1 MSSSAS
7 VPSGLPELDSELGPT
22 ARPDEIAVGVIIGRI
37 GEFFDFF
44 VYGIASALVFPGL
57 LFPFASAEDGLF
69 YSFLIFSLG
78 FIGRPFGALIFRI
91 VQDRYGR
98 AAKLTTALMLLG
110 TATVCIGFLPGY
122 ATIGGTAITVLA
134 VLRFSQGVAVGG
146 AWDGLPSLLAL
157 TSPPDRRGWYAM
169 IAQIGA
175 PIGFLVAI
183 SLFAYLYWSVPAAEF
198 TAWGWRFAFFTAFA
212 INVVTLFARLRM
224 AVAPESEELF
234 LDQELVPSPLGDLFS
249 NWSASIII
257 GALAP
262 LACYALFHLVT
273 IYPLAWV
280 LLKPD
285 EFSLTGLL
293 WLQMAGGVL
302 CLITMLISGKIS
314 DRIGREKMLGI
325 GAVMIV
331 LFTLPAPFL
340 GSTTFGAWAF
350 ILVGF
355 ALLGFSLAQSAGALN
370 SSFDRRHR
378 YSGALV
384 THELGWLLGAGF
396 APVTALWLG
405 TRFGEGAVAL
415 YLLSGG
421 LGTLLA
427 LWLHRRRTPQPD

>member
-7 VPSGLPELDSELGPT
+7 APSSVPELDSEIGPVG
-22 ARPDEIAVGVIIGRI
+22 RPDEIAVGVIIGRV

-57 LFPFASAEDGLF
+57 FFPFASAEDALF

-78 FIGRPFGALIFRI
+78 FVARPIGAVVFRV

-98 AAKLTTALMLLG
+98 AAKLTSALMLLG
-110 TATVCIGFLPGY
+110 TATVVIGFLPGY
-122 ATIGGTAITVLA
+122 AAIGGTAITVLA
-134 VLRFSQGVAVGG
+134 VLRVCQGMAVGG

-157 TSPPDRRGWYAM
+157 TSPPERRGWYAM

-183 SLFAYLYWSVPAAEF
+183 CLFAYLYSTVPAEEF

-234 LDQELVPSPLGDLFS
+234 HHQDLVPSPLGELFK
-249 NWSASIII
+249 NWSGAIVI

-262 LACYALFHLVT
+262 LASYALFNLVT

-285 EFSLTGLL
+285 EFSLETLL
-293 WLQMAGGVL
+293 WLQIAGGIL
-302 CLITMLISGKIS
+302 CLITMIISGKIS

-331 LFTLPAPFL
+331 LFTLPAPIF
-340 GSTTFGAWAF
+340 GSTQFGAWAF
-350 ILVGF
+350 ILTGF

-370 SSFDRRHR
+370 SSFDSRHR

-396 APVTALWLG
+396 APLIALWLG
-405 TRFGEGAVAL
+405 LNFGEGAVAS
-415 YLLSGG
+415 YLLSGA

-427 LWLHRRRTPQPD
+427 LWLHSRRKPQAQ